1 MVLKL
6 SPVWLLAVLFCWT
19 PVGAQEAGGSGWIQ
33 AYAAKSSKSTLV
45 PKGLIAEI
53 EATYRQS
60 LKAQKK
66 PADKINRK
74 LLNVRV
80 ELTQDERRVLQGPT
94 RIDTPL
100 GGGEVDLSQVLTP
113 MIGQFDMKIE
123 VLDDLGHSISP
134 DRVYFVSHSFRR
146 KIGDKE
152 FGAGCG
158 VYMNVTD
165 YFRERMKKTGFELY
179 TAAQRYLPVIRGT
192 FVLVGFLPDSLRMAS
207 LTFDDSR
214 YPDGR
219 CPQPSRTATE

>member
-6 SPVWLLAVLFCWT
+6 SPVWLLIVLFCWT
-19 PVGAQEAGGSGWIQ
+19 PVRAQEAGGSEWIQ
-33 AYAAKSSKSTLV
+33 AYASRSSKSTLI

-53 EATYRQS
+53 EEAYRQS
-60 LKAQKK
+60 LKAHEK

-80 ELTQDERRVLQGPT
+80 DLTQDEHRVLQGPT

-123 VLDDLGHSISP
+123 VLDDLGHSIKP
-134 DRVYFVSHSFRR
+134 DRVYFVSHSVRR
-146 KIGDKE
+146 KIDDKE

-165 YFRERMKKTGFELY
+165 YFRQRMKRSGFELY

-219 CPQPSRTATE
+219 CPQPPRTAAE